1 MSPRQGM
8 TQGAGRAAGTAEEP
22 WVCLKRSSTSVLLTR
37 YHTSFIETKLLKGV
51 ALESAR
57 YVGKVA
63 VQMKCKQRV
72 FSSFCCRRNI

>member
-1 MSPRQGM
+1 MSCCPRQGM

-22 WVCLKRSSTSVLLTR
+22 RVCLKRSSMSVLLTH

-51 ALESAR
+51 ALELAC

-63 VQMKCKQRV
+63 V
-72 FSSFCCRRNI
+72 